1 MLCLPVYVFFI
12 FLLAITMSIL
22 RFKTSDY
29 PFDIFKLF
37 ISIQEGKATL
47 ILNFESLVLYNENV
61 DIKISAQDVFLE

>member
-1 MLCLPVYVFFI
+1 
-12 FLLAITMSIL
+12 MSIL